1 MRSWISRPSAHVAPR
16 AVSRSAPGART
27 DPESVSAWAAAQDF
41 EAAFLAEM
49 LKTAGVNTV
58 SSSFGGGAGE
68 DAFASFL
75 TAEYGRLI
83 AKTGGVGIAE
93 HVFETLVQRTEGT
106 MINGMLSSGR
116 YARILRL
123 LDLER
128 QVILNGPLSGLQ
140 ALVDRREAE
149 IAEMLAGGRDAPEA
163 FLDALKRKAERNS
176 RLILASLA
184 GVKAAEAQISQI
196 ETEQSRLRTYAA
208 DGSAVEVGDPQAT
221 RDQRS

>member
-1 MRSWISRPSAHVAPR
+1 
-16 AVSRSAPGART
+16 
-27 DPESVSAWAAAQDF
+27 
-41 EAAFLAEM
+41 
-49 LKTAGVNTV
+49 
-58 SSSFGGGAGE
+58 
-68 DAFASFL
+68 
-75 TAEYGRLI
+75 
-83 AKTGGVGIAE
+83 
-93 HVFETLVQRTEGT
+93 

-149 IAEMLAGGRDAPEA
+149 IAEMLAGGNDAPEA

-184 GVKAAEAQISQI
+184 GVKAAEAQIDQI
-196 ETEQSRLRTYAA
+196 DAQQSRLRTYAA
-208 DGSAVEVGDPQAT
+208 DGSAVEVGQTPSK